1 MIELHGISVLVG
13 ALFGAIGALSASLL
27 LNMPK
32 KQEAQE
38 MTKHTPG
45 PWKVIKHIHHSS
57 Y

>member
-32 KQEAQE
+32 KRRR
-38 MTKHTPG
+38 K
-45 PWKVIKHIHHSS
+45 K
-57 Y
+57 